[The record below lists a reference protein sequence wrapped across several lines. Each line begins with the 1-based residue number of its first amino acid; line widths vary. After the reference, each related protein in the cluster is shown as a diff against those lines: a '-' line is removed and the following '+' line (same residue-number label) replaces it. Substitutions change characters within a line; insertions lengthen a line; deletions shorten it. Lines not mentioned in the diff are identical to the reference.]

1 MVVLAIEQP
10 GFLLDQPALDSDGR
24 TRGTD
29 AMFAGVIPYS
39 LVAPVGAS
47 LNMTSERGSAT
58 GYNGSG
64 GFSDVKWQRV
74 ALFEISIPD
83 FHDLL
88 ERCVLQNTSKS
99 IKRHLHSRI
108 IFR

>member
-1 MVVLAIEQP
+1 MA
-10 GFLLDQPALDSDGR
+10 
-24 TRGTD
+24 
-29 AMFAGVIPYS
+29 
-39 LVAPVGAS
+39 
-47 LNMTSERGSAT
+47 SERGRAT
-58 GYNGSG
+58 KFNGSG

-88 ERCVLQNTSKS
+88 ERRVLQKTSKN
-99 IKRHLHSRI
+99 IYRHLHSRI

>member
-1 MVVLAIEQP
+1 MVVFAIEQA
-10 GFLLDQPALDSDGR
+10 GFLLDKPALDSDGR
-24 TRGTD
+24 ACGAD
-29 AMFAGVIPYS
+29 AVLAGVIPHS

-58 GYNGSG
+58 GYDGSG

-88 ERCVLQNTSKS
+88 ERRVLQKTSKS
-99 IKRHLHSRI
+99 IYRHPYSRT